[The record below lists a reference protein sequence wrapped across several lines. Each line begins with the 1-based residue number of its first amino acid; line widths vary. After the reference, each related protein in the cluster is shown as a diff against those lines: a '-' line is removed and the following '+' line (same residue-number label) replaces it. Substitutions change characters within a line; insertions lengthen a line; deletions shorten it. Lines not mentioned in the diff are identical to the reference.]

1 MSDRKIPEINA
12 GSMADIAFL
21 LLVFFLVT
29 TTIQTDSGL
38 QVTLPQWM
46 DTPPPP
52 IEKNSRN
59 VLLVVV
65 NGANQLSV
73 NDQINFPL
81 EDLKEKSIRFI
92 NNFGQ
97 DGGMSTTP
105 KAAVISLQND
115 NATDYTTYLSI
126 YNELQA
132 AYNVI
137 WESEAKR
144 LFGRSYET
152 LEKFEKMIIREG
164 PQGGWK
170 VWAKELYDRQYVNLS
185 EDEKA
190 VVRTKVPDYK
200 YANGASYEGYPK
212 FISEAEPN
220 DFGEESSE

>member
-1 MSDRKIPEINA
+1 MADRKIPEINA

-38 QVTLPQWM
+38 QVLLPQWM
-46 DTPPPP
+46 DEPPPP
-52 IEKNSRN
+52 MDKNSRN

-73 NDQINFPL
+73 NDQINFSVD
-81 EDLKEKSIRFI
+81 ELKEKAIRFI

-97 DGGMSTTP
+97 DGAMSVSP
-105 KAAVISLQND
+105 RAAVISLQND
-115 NATDYTTYLSI
+115 NATDYSTYLSI

-137 WESEAKR
+137 WESEAQR
-144 LFGRSYET
+144 LFGRSYDA
-152 LEKFEKMIIREG
+152 LEKEEKLIIREG
-164 PQGGWK
+164 DK
-170 VWAKELYDRQYVNLS
+170 
-185 EDEKA
+185 
-190 VVRTKVPDYK
+190 TKS
-200 YANGASYEGYPK
+200 YANGAPYEGYPK

-220 DFGEESSE
+220 DFSADE